1 VLRITPDPAR
11 HGRSWNLATLCRAA
25 ATVLLG
31 IRLSTT
37 QAIAET
43 NGRSFPGLPDPGTPT
58 SLSIRAASAESRSSA
73 PATRPAPPAILHGPD
88 ARLQPVVT
96 ATYSTGQLRDW
107 THAASY
113 TVEPANVVSI
123 SPSGEVAP
131 LTDGRATITATGTS
145 GLSASLPI
153 LVEHFS
159 SPDPINFP
167 NQVIPIFTK
176 ATCNSGGCHGKLAG
190 QNGFRLSLLGF
201 DPPSDYRFLVHEGR
215 GRRLS
220 PAEPERSL
228 LLLKATA
235 QLAHGGGARIKAD
248 SSDYRILRRWIAQGM
263 PFGKD
268 SDPTVVSLEVFPA
281 SRALPPDG
289 TQQLMAAARYTDGS
303 YQDVTRAAQY
313 DANDKQSA
321 EVDPTGLVKMTGR
334 PGDVAI
340 MVRYQGRVAVF
351 QATVPVGA
359 PVNNLPSPRNFV
371 DDLAF
376 AKLKAL
382 GLPPSPVCDDA
393 TFIRRVTLDITGQ
406 LPTGDD
412 ARAFLLDTSSDKRDT
427 LIDRLL
433 ASEAYADVFTAKWCA
448 VLRNKRTKPTYERG
462 NYLFQEWMRNNIQ
475 SNKPYDQ
482 IVREL
487 LTATGEPTQTPA
499 VTWYRQADDMNAQ
512 TEDTAQ
518 VFLGTRI
525 QCARC
530 HHHPYEKWSQ
540 DDYYGLAAF
549 FSRLGKKEGA
559 MPDEFRIFHTRGG
572 AGAANPRTQ
581 KGIPP
586 TGLGEARPCELSP
599 DDDPR
604 QALAAWMVG
613 PNGSRMLSRALVNR
627 YWKHFFGR
635 GIVEP
640 EDDMRETNPPS
651 NPALL
656 DALAAD
662 FVKSGYD
669 LKALVRTIC
678 RSHLYQLEGEPNAY
692 NAADHQAFSR
702 FYTRRL
708 PAEVLLDAM
717 NQVNGSTSTF
727 DGLPAGGR
735 AVQMRDLYPE
745 GMDYFLRVFGR
756 PAGSS
761 ACECERSD
769 DVSLAQSI
777 HLVNST
783 ELFDRLQ
790 GGRAKNLAISTDS
803 TDADKIT
810 ALYYD
815 ALSRPPTTPE
825 LSAAAAYVGNA
836 KPQQRPAA
844 YEDLV
849 WALVNTKEF
858 LFNH

>member
-1 VLRITPDPAR
+1 MLL
-11 HGRSWNLATLCRAA
+11 LAICLSAAHAIA
-25 ATVLLG
+25 AT
-31 IRLSTT
+31 S
-37 QAIAET
+37 
-43 NGRSFPGLPDPGTPT
+43 GRPFPGLPDPGTPT
-58 SLSIRAASAESRSSA
+58 ALSIRAASSESGAAAPTTRPIS
-73 PATRPAPPAILHGPD
+73 PATLRGPD
-88 ARLQPVVT
+88 ARLQLVVT
-96 ATYSTGQLRDW
+96 ASYATGQLRDW
-107 THAASY
+107 THAVRYS
-113 TVEPANVVSI
+113 VEPANIVSV
-123 SPSGEVAP
+123 SATGEVTP
-131 LTDGRATITATGTS
+131 LADGSAKVTATGAPS
-145 GLSASLPI
+145 LSASVEVA
-153 LVEHFS
+153 VEHFS
-159 SPDPINFP
+159 SPDPINFA

-220 PAEPERSL
+220 PGEPEKSL

-235 QLAHGGGARIKAD
+235 QLPHGGGPRIKAD

-263 PFGKD
+263 PYGKD
-268 SDPTVVSLEVFPA
+268 TDPTVASLEVFPTA
-281 SRALPPDG
+281 RALPPDG
-289 TQQLMAAARYTDGS
+289 AQQLVAVARYTDGS

-321 EVDPTGLVKMTGR
+321 EIDGAGLARMTGR

-359 PVNNLPSPRNFV
+359 PVKDLPPPRNFV
-371 DDLAF
+371 DELAF
-376 AKLKAL
+376 AKFKAL
-382 GLPPSPVCDDA
+382 GLPPSPTCDDA
-393 TFIRRVTLDITGQ
+393 TFIRRVTLDITGR

-412 ARAFLLDTSSDKRDT
+412 ARAFLLDTSPAKRAA

-433 ASEAYADVFTAKWCA
+433 ASEAYADFFTAKWCA
-448 VLRNKRTKPTYERG
+448 ILRNKRTKPTYERG
-462 NYLFQEWMRNNIQ
+462 NYLFQEWVHNCIQ

-540 DDYYGLAAF
+540 DDYYGMAAF

-559 MPDEFRIFHTRGG
+559 MPDEFRIYHIRGG

-581 KGIPP
+581 KGIAP
-586 TGLGEARPCELSP
+586 TGLGEPKPCELSP

-613 PNGSRMLSRALVNR
+613 PNGSRRLSRALVNR

-656 DALAAD
+656 GALAAD
-662 FVKSGYD
+662 FVNGGYD

-678 RSHLYQLEGEPNAY
+678 RSNLYQLAAAPNAF

-727 DGLPAGGR
+727 DGLPIGGR
-735 AVQMRDLYPE
+735 AVQMRDLYPD

-761 ACECERSD
+761 ACECERSS
-769 DVSLAQSI
+769 DVSLAQSL
-777 HLVNST
+777 HLLNST

-790 GGRAKNLAISTDS
+790 GGRAKTLAISTDS

-815 ALSRPPTTPE
+815 ALSRPPTTAE
-825 LSAAAAYVGNA
+825 LSAAATYIGNA
-836 KPQQRPAA
+836 KPEQRPAA

>member
-1 VLRITPDPAR
+1 MALML
-11 HGRSWNLATLCRAA
+11 LA
-25 ATVLLG
+25 
-31 IRLSTT
+31 IRLTGT
-37 QAIAET
+37 NVVAAPVRET
-43 NGRSFPGLPDPGTPT
+43 FPGLPDPGTPT
-58 SLSIRAASAESRSSA
+58 ALSIQAASAESGSA
-73 PATRPAPPAILHGPD
+73 APTTRPISAATLRGPD
-88 ARLQPVVT
+88 ARLQLVVT
-96 ATYSTGQLRDW
+96 ASFSTGQFRDW
-107 THAASY
+107 THAVRYS
-113 TVEPANVVSI
+113 VEPPTVASVS
-123 SPSGEVAP
+123 SSGEVTP
-131 LTDGRATITATGTS
+131 LADGSATVTATGPS
-145 GLSASLPI
+145 SLSSCIHIA
-153 LVEHFS
+153 VERFA
-159 SPDPINFP
+159 SPDAINFA
-167 NQVIPIFTK
+167 NQVVPIFTK
-176 ATCNSGGCHGKLAG
+176 STCNSGGCHGKLAG

-220 PAEPERSL
+220 PAEPDKSL

-235 QLAHGGGARIKAD
+235 GLAHGGGQRIKAD
-248 SSDYRILRRWIAQGM
+248 SADYRILRRWIAQGM
-263 PFGKD
+263 PYGKD
-268 SDPTVVSLEVFPA
+268 TDATVTSLEVFPT

-289 TQQLMAAARYTDGS
+289 SQQLIAVARYSDGS
-303 YQDVTRAAQY
+303 FQDVTRAAQY

-321 EVDPTGLVKMTGR
+321 EVDGDGLVKMTGR

-359 PVNNLPSPRNFV
+359 PVDRLPAPKNFV
-371 DDLAF
+371 DELAF
-376 AKLKAL
+376 AKFKSL

-393 TFIRRVTLDITGQ
+393 TFVRRVTLDITGR

-412 ARAFLLDTSSDKRDT
+412 ARAFLLDTSSNKRDA
-427 LIDRLL
+427 LIDKLL
-433 ASEAYADVFTAKWCA
+433 NTEAYADFFTAKWCA
-448 VLRNKRTKPTYERG
+448 ILRNKRTKPTYERG
-462 NYLFQEWMRNNIQ
+462 NYLFQEWVHDGIQ

-549 FSRLGKKEGA
+549 FSRLGKKDGA
-559 MPDEFRIFHTRGG
+559 MPDEFRVYHIRGA
-572 AGAANPRTQ
+572 AGAANPRT
-581 KGIPP
+581 GRGLAP
-586 TGLGEARPCELSP
+586 TGLGESRPCELSP

-613 PNGSRMLSRALVNR
+613 RNGGRMLSRALVNR

-669 LKALVRTIC
+669 LRALVRTIC
-678 RSHLYQLEGEPNAY
+678 RSNLYQLEAEPNAF

-708 PAEVLLDAM
+708 SAEVLMDAI
-717 NQVNGSTSTF
+717 NQVNGTSSAL
-727 DGLPAGGR
+727 DGLPVGGR
-735 AVQMRDLYPE
+735 AVQMRDLSPD

-761 ACECERSD
+761 ACECERSG
-769 DVSLAQSI
+769 DVNLAQSI
-777 HLVNST
+777 HMVNST

-790 GGRAKNLAISTDS
+790 GGRAKTLAVSTDS

-815 ALSRPPTTPE
+815 AVSRPPTTAE
-825 LSAAAAYVGNA
+825 LGVAAEYVGHA
-836 KPQQRPAA
+836 KPEQRPAA

>member
-1 VLRITPDPAR
+1 MLPKTPDPAR
-11 HGRSWNLATLCRAA
+11 HGRCCKLARLCRAA
-25 ATVLLG
+25 GMMFLA
-31 IRLSTT
+31 IRLTGT
-37 QAIAET
+37 QAVAAT
-43 NGRSFPGLPDPGTPT
+43 NARSFPGLPDPGTPT
-58 SLSIRAASAESRSSA
+58 AVSIYAASAENF
-73 PATRPAPPAILHGPD
+73 PATPTTRPTTLRGPD
-88 ARLQPVVT
+88 ARLQLVVT
-96 ATYSTGQLRDW
+96 AAYSTGQLRDR
-107 THAASY
+107 THAVRY
-113 TVEPANVVSI
+113 TAEPSNVVSI
-123 SPSGEVAP
+123 SPSGDVAP
-131 LTDGRATITATGTS
+131 LANGTAQVTATDTS
-145 GLSASLPI
+145 GLSASIPI
-153 LVEHFS
+153 VVDHFA
-159 SPDPINFP
+159 SPDPINFA
-167 NQVIPIFTK
+167 NQVVPIFTK

-220 PAEPERSL
+220 PAEPDKSL

-235 QLAHGGGARIKAD
+235 ALAHGGGARIKAD
-248 SSDYRILRRWIAQGM
+248 SSDYRILRCWIAQAM
-263 PFGKD
+263 PYGKET
-268 SDPTVVSLEVFPA
+268 DPTVASLDVFPT

-289 TQQLMAAARYTDGS
+289 SQQLTAVARYTDGS

-321 EVDPTGLVKMTGR
+321 EVDGNGLVKMTGR

-351 QATVPVGA
+351 QATVPVGV
-359 PVNNLPSPRNFV
+359 PVRDLPAAKNFV
-371 DDLAF
+371 DELAF

-393 TFIRRVTLDITGQ
+393 TFIRRVTLDITGR

-412 ARAFLLDTSSDKRDT
+412 ARAFLLETSRVKRDA

-433 ASEAYADVFTAKWCA
+433 ASQAYADFFTAKWGA
-448 VLRNKRTKPTYERG
+448 ILRNKRTKPTYERG

-482 IVREL
+482 LVREL

-540 DDYYGLAAF
+540 DDYYGMAAF

-559 MPDEFRIFHTRGG
+559 MPDEFRVYHIRGG

-581 KGIPP
+581 KGLPP
-586 TGLGEARPCELSP
+586 TGLGEAKPCEIAP
-599 DDDPR
+599 EDDPR

-669 LKALVRTIC
+669 LKALIRTIC
-678 RSHLYQLEGEPNAY
+678 RSSLYQLEGKPNEF

-717 NQVNGSTSTF
+717 NQVNGSASTF
-727 DGLPAGGR
+727 DGLPIGGR
-735 AVQMRDLYPE
+735 AVQMRDLYPD

-761 ACECERSD
+761 ACECERSG
-769 DVSLAQSI
+769 DVSLAQSL
-777 HLVNST
+777 HLLNST

-790 GGRAKNLAISTDS
+790 GGRAKTLAISTDS
-803 TDADKIT
+803 NDADKIT

-815 ALSRPPTTPE
+815 ALSRPPTTAE
-825 LSAAAAYVGNA
+825 LSAAAAYIGNA
-836 KPQQRPAA
+836 KPEQRPAA